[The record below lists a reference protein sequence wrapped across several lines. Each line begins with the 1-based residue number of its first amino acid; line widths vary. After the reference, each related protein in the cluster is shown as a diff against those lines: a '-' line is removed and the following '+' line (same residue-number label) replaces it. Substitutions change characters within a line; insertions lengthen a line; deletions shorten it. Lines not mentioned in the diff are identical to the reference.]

1 MRFHRVNQQCDFPVG
16 LKFDGRASSP
26 KAGNAA
32 ITLAR
37 DRIAVRGGSIF
48 DGVTLPLN
56 LEASVF
62 HLDQVQG
69 RRARSTV
76 TVGNSSVAPYKSV
89 SGISVSGVRH
99 VCATASANAQTDRYE
114 ALANSPM
121 VENRPTPETAK
132 LLKDELLF
140 QRASRELGE
149 WRVRPAQ
156 AAR

>member
-1 MRFHRVNQQCDFPVG
+1 VNARPLDHPLKRFPDNKTAP
-16 LKFDGRASSP
+16 
-26 KAGNAA
+26 
-32 ITLAR
+32 
-37 DRIAVRGGSIF
+37 IANR
-48 DGVTLPLN
+48 
-56 LEASVF
+56 SV
-62 HLDQVQG
+62 
-69 RRARSTV
+69 APTV